1 MRVILFGATGM
12 VGAATL
18 IECLEDPRVTSVI
31 AVVRRP
37 TGVTHTKL
45 RDLLHD
51 DFYDYSKVQSRF
63 ANADACF
70 FCLGVSAL
78 GKSEKEYY
86 HLTYDLTLA
95 AAKAI
100 VAVQPR
106 MTFVYISGQDTDSTE
121 RGRAMWARVK
131 GKTENALLALPFRAA
146 YMLRPGYIQPMK
158 GVRSGTRLYQWI
170 YNVVTPL
177 YPVFEKLVPH
187 RMTTSVRV
195 ARAFIEVAA
204 TGYPRRILEV
214 PDINEI
220 AKQ

>member
-18 IECLEDPRVTSVI
+18 IECLADVRVTSVLS
-31 AVVRRP
+31 VSRRP
-37 TGVTHTKL
+37 TGVTHARLTE
-45 RDLLHD
+45 LLHN
-51 DFYDYSKVQSRF
+51 DFYDYAAIQQAFVG
-63 ANADACF
+63 ADACF
-70 FCLGVSAL
+70 FCLGVSAV
-78 GKSEKEYY
+78 GKSEEEYT

-100 VAVQPR
+100 VAVEPR
-106 MTFVYISGQDTDSTE
+106 MTFCYVSGQSTDSSE
-121 RGRAMWARVK
+121 RGSAMWARVK

-177 YPVFEKLVPH
+177 YPLFKLIAPN
-187 RMTTSVRV
+187 RMTTSEIVG
-195 ARAFIEVAA
+195 RAFIAVAA
-204 TGYPRRILEV
+204 NGYQKRVLEV
-214 PDINEI
+214 PDINI
-220 AKQ
+220 IGS